1 MDENKK
7 LEFRGSSFMALVPFA
22 IFIVIT
28 IALSFFNAADTNM
41 MIGAGVIGLLVGMF
55 FAKNL
60 NDYWD
65 TILEGLG
72 SKVAMTAVMLW
83 LVVGIYGNIL
93 NRGQIVEG
101 LVWLS
106 VKIHVSGAAF
116 TVAAF
121 IFAAVFAMA
130 TGSGFGTIS
139 TMSFIL
145 YPAGILLGSN
155 PAVLAGAILSGAA
168 VGDNIA
174 PVSDTAII
182 ASSSQE
188 YQNREGVADIGS
200 TVKTRAKFVVI
211 AGVISIILFFIF
223 GGAGEATDAEQ
234 AEMLLAQYQNPKGLL
249 LLIPTILV
257 IALAIKGINIFAALG
272 TGIITASVI
281 GLAAGLF
288 PASALF
294 SMKDGVISGAIPE
307 GVAGMTT
314 VSIVLILVVAMGNML
329 VKSGCMEAIVDWMNN
344 TIIKTPRGAEVAIWV
359 LATIFGILIAAINT
373 IANICVAPFVNAVGK
388 KNNLHPYRRTD
399 ILATTICS
407 FPFFLPFGGCVLLL
421 LGGISSM
428 MDTYPFLP
436 KLGGTDMMFTTFYS
450 WVIWIVMLVVCLTGW
465 GRAFEGENGE
475 YVSAKEAEKNK

>member
-65 TILEGLG
+65 IILEGLG

-106 VKIHVSGAAF
+106 VKTHVSGSAF

-145 YPAGILLGSN
+145 YPAGILLGAN

>member
-1 MDENKK
+1 
-7 LEFRGSSFMALVPFA
+7 
-22 IFIVIT
+22 
-28 IALSFFNAADTNM
+28 
-41 MIGAGVIGLLVGMF
+41 
-55 FAKNL
+55 
-60 NDYWD
+60 
-65 TILEGLG
+65 
-72 SKVAMTAVMLW
+72 
-83 LVVGIYGNIL
+83 
-93 NRGQIVEG
+93 
-101 LVWLS
+101 
-106 VKIHVSGAAF
+106 
-116 TVAAF
+116 
-121 IFAAVFAMA
+121 
-130 TGSGFGTIS
+130 
-139 TMSFIL
+139 
-145 YPAGILLGSN
+145 
-155 PAVLAGAILSGAA
+155 
-168 VGDNIA
+168 
-174 PVSDTAII
+174 
-182 ASSSQE
+182 
-188 YQNREGVADIGS
+188 
-200 TVKTRAKFVVI
+200 
-211 AGVISIILFFIF
+211 
-223 GGAGEATDAEQ
+223 
-234 AEMLLAQYQNPKGLL
+234 MLLAQYQNPKGLL

-294 SMKDGVISGAIPE
+294 SMKDGAISGAIPE

-436 KLGGTDMMFTTFYS
+436 KLGGADMMFTTFYS
-450 WVIWIVMLVVCLTGW
+450 WAIWIVMLIACLTGW

-475 YVSAKEAEKNK
+475 YIPAKEMKKNK

>member
-1 MDENKK
+1 
-7 LEFRGSSFMALVPFA
+7 
-22 IFIVIT
+22 
-28 IALSFFNAADTNM
+28 
-41 MIGAGVIGLLVGMF
+41 
-55 FAKNL
+55 
-60 NDYWD
+60 
-65 TILEGLG
+65 
-72 SKVAMTAVMLW
+72 
-83 LVVGIYGNIL
+83 
-93 NRGQIVEG
+93 
-101 LVWLS
+101 
-106 VKIHVSGAAF
+106 
-116 TVAAF
+116 
-121 IFAAVFAMA
+121 
-130 TGSGFGTIS
+130 
-139 TMSFIL
+139 MSFIL

-436 KLGGTDMMFTTFYS
+436 KLGGADMMFTTFYS
-450 WVIWIVMLVVCLTGW
+450 WAIWIVMLIVCLTGW

-475 YVSAKEAEKNK
+475 YIPAKEMKKNK

>member
-65 TILEGLG
+65 IVLEGLG

>member
-65 TILEGLG
+65 IVLEGLG

-200 TVKTRAKFVVI
+200 TVRTRAKFVVI

-272 TGIITASVI
+272 TGIITASVS

>member
-65 TILEGLG
+65 VILEGLG

-200 TVKTRAKFVVI
+200 TVRTRAKFVVI

-234 AEMLLAQYQNPKGLL
+234 AELLLAQYQNPKGLL

-257 IALAIKGINIFAALG
+257 IVLAIKGINIFAALG

>member
-1 MDENKK
+1 
-7 LEFRGSSFMALVPFA
+7 
-22 IFIVIT
+22 
-28 IALSFFNAADTNM
+28 
-41 MIGAGVIGLLVGMF
+41 
-55 FAKNL
+55 
-60 NDYWD
+60 
-65 TILEGLG
+65 
-72 SKVAMTAVMLW
+72 MTAVMLW

-106 VKIHVSGAAF
+106 VKINVSGAAF

-121 IFAAVFAMA
+121 IFAAIFAMA

-168 VGDNIA
+168 VGDNLA

-188 YQNREGVADIGS
+188 YKNKDGVADIGS
-200 TVKTRAKFVVI
+200 TVRTRAKFVLI
-211 AGVISIILFFIF
+211 AGVIAAVLFFIF
-223 GGAGEATDAEQ
+223 GGAGEATDA
-234 AEMLLAQYQNPKGLL
+234 AEAARLLEEYQNPKGLL

-257 IALAIKGINIFAALG
+257 IILAVKGINIFAALG
-272 TGIITASVI
+272 TGIVAATVI
-281 GLAAGLF
+281 GLVSGLF
-288 PASALF
+288 PLSALF
-294 SMKDGVISGAIPE
+294 SLKDGTVSGAIPE

-329 VKSGCMEAIVDWMNN
+329 VKSGCMDAIVDWLNE
-344 TIIKTPRGAEVAIWV
+344 TVIKTPRGAEVAIWM

-388 KNNLHPYRRTD
+388 KNGLHPYRRTE

-421 LGGISSM
+421 LGV
-428 MDTYPFLP
+428 FLP
-436 KLGGTDMMFTTFYS
+436 
-450 WVIWIVMLVVCLTGW
+450 
-465 GRAFEGENGE
+465 
-475 YVSAKEAEKNK
+475 

>member
-65 TILEGLG
+65 VILEGLG

-106 VKIHVSGAAF
+106 VKIHV
-116 TVAAF
+116 
-121 IFAAVFAMA
+121 
-130 TGSGFGTIS
+130 
-139 TMSFIL
+139 
-145 YPAGILLGSN
+145 
-155 PAVLAGAILSGAA
+155 SGAA

-436 KLGGTDMMFTTFYS
+436 KLGGADMMFTTFYS
-450 WVIWIVMLVVCLTGW
+450 WAIWIVMLIVCLTGW

-475 YVSAKEAEKNK
+475 YIPAKEMKKNK

>member
-1 MDENKK
+1 MEENKK

-28 IALSFFNAADTNM
+28 ITLSFFNAADTNM
-41 MIGAGVIGLLVGMF
+41 MIGAGVVGLLVGMF

-65 TILEGLG
+65 VVLEGLG

-188 YQNREGVADIGS
+188 YQNRDGVADIGS
-200 TVKTRAKFVVI
+200 TVRTRAKYVLI
-211 AGVISIILFFIF
+211 AGVIAIVLFFVF
-223 GGAGEATDAEQ
+223 GGAGEATDAAQ
-234 AEMLLAQYQNPKGLL
+234 AEELLAQYQNPKGLL

-257 IALAIKGINIFAALG
+257 IILNRNYYSNSNR
-272 TGIITASVI
+272 TCRWII
-281 GLAAGLF
+281 
-288 PASALF
+288 P
-294 SMKDGVISGAIPE
+294 
-307 GVAGMTT
+307 
-314 VSIVLILVVAMGNML
+314 
-329 VKSGCMEAIVDWMNN
+329 
-344 TIIKTPRGAEVAIWV
+344 
-359 LATIFGILIAAINT
+359 
-373 IANICVAPFVNAVGK
+373 
-388 KNNLHPYRRTD
+388 
-399 ILATTICS
+399 
-407 FPFFLPFGGCVLLL
+407 
-421 LGGISSM
+421 GISS
-428 MDTYPFLP
+428 L
-436 KLGGTDMMFTTFYS
+436 FYEGRRDFRRDSRRCS
-450 WVIWIVMLVVCLTGW
+450 WNDNSKYCINIGCSDGKY
-465 GRAFEGENGE
+465 AC
-475 YVSAKEAEKNK
+475 

>member
-65 TILEGLG
+65 IILEGLG

-106 VKIHVSGAAF
+106 VKTHVSGAAF

-145 YPAGILLGSN
+145 YPAGILLGAN

-359 LATIFGILIAAINT
+359 
-373 IANICVAPFVNAVGK
+373 APFVNAVGK

-436 KLGGTDMMFTTFYS
+436 KLGGADMMFTTFYS
-450 WVIWIVMLVVCLTGW
+450 WAIWIVMLIACLTGW

-475 YVSAKEAEKNK
+475 YIPAKEMKKNK

>member
-65 TILEGLG
+65 VILEGLG

-155 PAVLAGAILSGAA
+155 PAVLAGAIF
-168 VGDNIA
+168 
-174 PVSDTAII
+174 
-182 ASSSQE
+182 QE
-188 YQNREGVADIGS
+188 QQLE
-200 TVKTRAKFVVI
+200 
-211 AGVISIILFFIF
+211 IILLQFQI
-223 GGAGEATDAEQ
+223 Q
-234 AEMLLAQYQNPKGLL
+234 QLSLLPVRNIRIEKE
-249 LLIPTILV
+249 LLIL
-257 IALAIKGINIFAALG
+257 
-272 TGIITASVI
+272 
-281 GLAAGLF
+281 
-288 PASALF
+288 
-294 SMKDGVISGAIPE
+294 
-307 GVAGMTT
+307 
-314 VSIVLILVVAMGNML
+314 
-329 VKSGCMEAIVDWMNN
+329 
-344 TIIKTPRGAEVAIWV
+344 EVQ
-359 LATIFGILIAAINT
+359 
-373 IANICVAPFVNAVGK
+373 
-388 KNNLHPYRRTD
+388 
-399 ILATTICS
+399 
-407 FPFFLPFGGCVLLL
+407 
-421 LGGISSM
+421 
-428 MDTYPFLP
+428 
-436 KLGGTDMMFTTFYS
+436 
-450 WVIWIVMLVVCLTGW
+450 
-465 GRAFEGENGE
+465 
-475 YVSAKEAEKNK
+475 

>member
-65 TILEGLG
+65 IVLEGLG

-106 VKIHVSGAAF
+106 VKTHVSGAAF

-234 AEMLLAQYQNPKGLL
+234 AELLLAQYQNPKGLL

-257 IALAIKGINIFAALG
+257 IVLAIKGINIFAALG